1 MSLLFYEAVGIG
13 DADGKGAGFIKLKN
27 VFYHHTLLPIG
38 GIETFMYEMAKSYSK
53 SYDITVMYKK
63 ADERQLERLSRYV
76 RCVKY
81 TGQNFK
87 CERLFTTY
95 DISVIDTC
103 EADYIAQV
111 IHANYKAI
119 KLKPNTHPRINEY
132 IAVSE
137 TVADAYKELSGIECK
152 VIYNPLMPDKPKRVL
167 HLISATRLTK
177 EKGRARMEI
186 LADKFTEAGIP
197 FTWLV
202 FTNSTEGFNNP
213 NMIMLPPRLD
223 LTDYIAD
230 ADYLVQLS
238 DTEGYCYSV
247 NEALNLGTSVIVTDL
262 ETFKEEG
269 VTKDNGFLLP
279 LDMENID
286 VKAIYNARMKFEYS
300 PREDSWSEMLA
311 KGKSDYTKKL
321 KETHLVEA
329 TGEYERL
336 QVIDSALNTIPR
348 EGVRFSV
355 NGIRL
360 DTLLGNNRYGVAF
373 VREIPPATTQK
384 KTPTPVGSEEG
395 DG

>member
-1 MSLLFYEAVGIG
+1 
-13 DADGKGAGFIKLKN
+13 
-27 VFYHHTLLPIG
+27 
-38 GIETFMYEMAKSYSK
+38 MYELAKSYSK

-87 CERLFTTY
+87 CEKLFATY

-132 IAVSE
+132 IAVSK

-152 VIYNPLMPDKPKRVL
+152 VIYNPLTLDKPKRVL
-167 HLISATRLTK
+167 KLISATRLTK
-177 EKGRARMEI
+177 EKGRERMVK
-186 LADKFTEAGIP
+186 LAELMTAEGIP
-197 FTWLV
+197 FQWSV
-202 FTNSTEGFNNP
+202 FTNSTEGFRNP
-213 NMIMLPPRLD
+213 NMILLPPRLD

-247 NEALNLGTSVIVTDL
+247 NEALNLNTPVIVTDI

-269 VTKDNGFLLP
+269 VRDGENGFLLP
-279 LDMENID
+279 LDMQDVD
-286 VKAIYNARMKFEYS
+286 VKAIYNAKMKFEYS
-300 PREDSWSEMLA
+300 PREDSWDERLA

-329 TGEYERL
+329 TGEYERRK
-336 QVIDSALNTIPR
+336 VIDSELKIIPQ

-355 NGIRL
+355 NGVRL

-373 VREIPPATTQK
+373 VREIPPQKK

-395 DG
+395 EV

>member
-1 MSLLFYEAVGIG
+1 
-13 DADGKGAGFIKLKN
+13 
-27 VFYHHTLLPIG
+27 
-38 GIETFMYEMAKSYSK
+38 MYEMAKRYSK
-53 SYDITVMYKK
+53 SYDITVMYKN

-81 TGQNFK
+81 TGQHFE

-103 EADYIAQV
+103 EADYIAEV
-111 IHANYKAI
+111 IHANHKAI

-132 IAVSE
+132 IAVSK
-137 TVADAYKELSGIECK
+137 TVADAYKELSGIDCK
-152 VIYNPLMPDKPKRVL
+152 VIYNPLTPDKPKRVL
-167 HLISATRLTK
+167 HLISATRLSK
-177 EKGRARMEI
+177 EKGRERMVK
-186 LADKFTEAGIP
+186 LAELMTAEGIP
-197 FTWLV
+197 FIWLV
-202 FTNSTEGFNNP
+202 FTNSTEGFKNP
-213 NMIMLPPRLD
+213 NMITFPPRLD

-247 NEALNLGTSVIVTDL
+247 NEALNLNTPVIVTDI

-286 VKAIYNARMKFEYS
+286 VKAIYNAKMKFEYS
-300 PREDSWSEMLA
+300 PREDVWSEVLA

-321 KETHLVEA
+321 KETHQVEA

-336 QVIDSALNTIPR
+336 QVIDSELQIIPQ

-355 NGIRL
+355 NGLRL

-373 VREIPPATTQK
+373 VREIPPKKK
-384 KTPTPVGSEEG
+384 KTPTPEDSEGG